1 MSAPRTRR
9 RLLVG
14 GLPVLGVLA
23 ALAAGACAPDPDDS
37 VPVAEAA
44 ADESGGAAT
53 EDAIPVPD
61 ELEDFTGEATVTVA
75 VRDNAFEPR
84 NIRVDA
90 GTEIVFELVGR
101 NAHNVLPGVEGA
113 FPEITD
119 PDLVAGD
126 AALVVEAAGDV
137 PYYCSLHGTAT
148 IGMTGYIVAE

>member
-1 MSAPRTRR
+1 
-9 RLLVG
+9 VI
-14 GLPVLGVLA
+14 
-23 ALAAGACAPDPDDS
+23 ALALVAGCAADPDDS
-37 VPVAEAA
+37 VPVADEPA
-44 ADESGGAAT
+44 ADGSEEVS
-53 EDAIPVPD
+53 EDTIPVPD
-61 ELEDFTGEATVTVA
+61 ELEDFTGQAQVTVS

-101 NAHNVLPGVEGA
+101 NAHNVLPGIEGA
-113 FPEITD
+113 FPDITD

-126 AALVVEAAGDV
+126 ASLVVEAAGEV